1 MQKLSDYVAEFLAAR
16 SVEHVFMLTGGG
28 AMHLNDSIAY
38 QPGIQV
44 IFNHHEQACATA
56 AEGYARTSGK
66 IGVLNVTT
74 GPGGINALTGV
85 FGAWT
90 DSIPLLVLSGQ
101 VKKETCVTSYNIPG
115 LRQLGDQEANI
126 IELAKVITKYAIQVN
141 DPILIRYHLEK
152 AFYLATTGRPG
163 PCWVDI
169 PMDVQGARIE
179 PAELIGFSPE
189 GEGLVPEWDTEPLA
203 YPMPGNP

>member
-1 MQKLSDYVAEFLAAR
+1 MSLCSPA
-16 SVEHVFMLTGGG
+16 VEPCRLYGGY
-28 AMHLNDSIAY
+28 SIAH

-66 IGVLNVTT
+66 IGVMNVTT
-74 GPGGINALTGV
+74 GPGGTNALTGV

-101 VKKETCVTSYNIPG
+101 VKQETCVTSYNIPG

-126 IELAKVITKYAIQVN
+126 IEMAKVITKYAIQVT
-141 DPILIRYHLEK
+141 DPNRIRYHLEK
-152 AFYLATTGRPG
+152 AFFLATSGRPG
-163 PCWVDI
+163 PCWLDI
-169 PMDVQGARIE
+169 PMDVQGAKIE
-179 PAELIGFSPE
+179 PAVGGFSPE
-189 GEGLVPEWDTEPLA
+189 QEGLVEKWDKISYTFNVWRFLR
-203 YPMPGNP
+203 G